1 MEEQLFYT
9 KIQQGDVAAFEQ
21 LYKKY
26 HPKAFAFCK
35 SILRDS
41 DKAKDV
47 VQESFAAFWEHRTDI
62 VATEAISA
70 YLFRI
75 LRNGCLRQLRRD
87 ALLNNFLNIDS
98 VTLSELEL
106 RYHTEEQNI
115 LNDIYFRDLSER
127 YQEALDRLP
136 KQCRTIFRF
145 DLHSDIDTFFYDGFF
160 RKRNMIF
167 RFQYNFF
174 YVWLPALPFTGSD
187 FYDCQSA
194 VILSLLEF
202 ESGTALPGHPTRE
215 NECFDKRLFN
225 KITRSRFLTP
235 ATALGSRRL
244 ACCALA

>member
-35 SILRDS
+35 SILRDT

-136 KQCRTIFRF
+136 KQCRTIFRMN
-145 DLHSDIDTFFYDGFF
+145 
-160 RKRNMIF
+160 RNYGMRSEEIAGALNLSVRTVENQLYRGLKMIKKSL
-167 RFQYNFF
+167 RDY
-174 YVWLPALPFTGSD
+174 LPLGVL
-187 FYDCQSA
+187 C
-194 VILSLLEF
+194 LLGSLLN
-202 ESGTALPGHPTRE
+202 L
-215 NECFDKRLFN
+215 
-225 KITRSRFLTP
+225 
-235 ATALGSRRL
+235 
-244 ACCALA
+244 

>member
-136 KQCRTIFRF
+136 KQCRTIFRMN
-145 DLHSDIDTFFYDGFF
+145 
-160 RKRNMIF
+160 RNYGMRSEEIAGALNLSVRTVENQLYRGLKMIKKSL
-167 RFQYNFF
+167 RDY
-174 YVWLPALPFTGSD
+174 LPLGVL
-187 FYDCQSA
+187 C
-194 VILSLLEF
+194 LLGSLLNF
-202 ESGTALPGHPTRE
+202 
-215 NECFDKRLFN
+215 
-225 KITRSRFLTP
+225 
-235 ATALGSRRL
+235 
-244 ACCALA
+244 

>member
-115 LNDIYFRDLSER
+115 LSDIYFRDLSER

-136 KQCRTIFRF
+136 KQCRTIFRMN
-145 DLHSDIDTFFYDGFF
+145 
-160 RKRNMIF
+160 RNYGMRSEEIAGALNLSVRTVENQLYRGLKMIKKSL
-167 RFQYNFF
+167 RDY
-174 YVWLPALPFTGSD
+174 LPLGVL
-187 FYDCQSA
+187 C
-194 VILSLLEF
+194 LLGSLLNF
-202 ESGTALPGHPTRE
+202 
-215 NECFDKRLFN
+215 
-225 KITRSRFLTP
+225 
-235 ATALGSRRL
+235 
-244 ACCALA
+244 

>member
-41 DKAKDV
+41 DKAKDI

-136 KQCRTIFRF
+136 KQCRTIFRMN
-145 DLHSDIDTFFYDGFF
+145 
-160 RKRNMIF
+160 RNYGMRSEEIAGALNLSVRTVENQLYRGLKMIKKSL
-167 RFQYNFF
+167 RDY
-174 YVWLPALPFTGSD
+174 LPLGVL
-187 FYDCQSA
+187 C
-194 VILSLLEF
+194 LLGSLLN
-202 ESGTALPGHPTRE
+202 L
-215 NECFDKRLFN
+215 
-225 KITRSRFLTP
+225 
-235 ATALGSRRL
+235 
-244 ACCALA
+244 

>member
-75 LRNGCLRQLRRD
+75 LRNGCLRQVRRD

-136 KQCRTIFRF
+136 KQCRTIFRMN
-145 DLHSDIDTFFYDGFF
+145 
-160 RKRNMIF
+160 RNYGMRSEEIAGALNLSVRTVENQLYRGLKMIKKSL
-167 RFQYNFF
+167 RDY
-174 YVWLPALPFTGSD
+174 LPLGVL
-187 FYDCQSA
+187 C
-194 VILSLLEF
+194 LLGSLLN
-202 ESGTALPGHPTRE
+202 L
-215 NECFDKRLFN
+215 
-225 KITRSRFLTP
+225 
-235 ATALGSRRL
+235 
-244 ACCALA
+244 

>member
-136 KQCRTIFRF
+136 KQCRTIFRMN
-145 DLHSDIDTFFYDGFF
+145 
-160 RKRNMIF
+160 RNYGMRSEEIAGALNLSVRTVENQLYRGLKMIKKSL
-167 RFQYNFF
+167 RDY
-174 YVWLPALPFTGSD
+174 LPLG
-187 FYDCQSA
+187 
-194 VILSLLEF
+194 VLGLLGSLLN
-202 ESGTALPGHPTRE
+202 L
-215 NECFDKRLFN
+215 
-225 KITRSRFLTP
+225 
-235 ATALGSRRL
+235 
-244 ACCALA
+244 

>member
-136 KQCRTIFRF
+136 KQCRTIFRMN
-145 DLHSDIDTFFYDGFF
+145 
-160 RKRNMIF
+160 RNYGMRSEEIAGALNLSVRTVENQLYRGLKMIKKSL
-167 RFQYNFF
+167 RDY
-174 YVWLPALPFTGSD
+174 LPLGVL
-187 FYDCQSA
+187 C
-194 VILSLLEF
+194 LLGSLLN
-202 ESGTALPGHPTRE
+202 L
-215 NECFDKRLFN
+215 
-225 KITRSRFLTP
+225 
-235 ATALGSRRL
+235 
-244 ACCALA
+244 